1 MAIHFSPKTR
11 RNIGKLIPYGV
22 IWLVTG
28 WIFLFA
34 EEAATAGLGK
44 LPEGVIELSLPVF
57 IFASLASFA
66 VGLLV
71 GVIELVWLEDAFKDR
86 SFSQKLFFK
95 VGIYLLIMLSIIMIT
110 YPIANAI
117 EENRSVLDVE
127 VWQKLGRYLIS
138 INFISTLVQMAFSLF
153 IVFFYAGIRAN
164 VGQGVLLNFFTGKY
178 HKPVEENRIFMF
190 LDMKSSTTIAERLGH
205 TRYFELLRKYYSSLS
220 DAIIAHHGDVYQYIG
235 DEIVITWEY
244 EAGLSHANCIDCFFS
259 MKETLQKKGAD
270 FEKAFGF
277 LPTFKAG
284 LHLGEVTTGE
294 IGALKK
300 EIFYTGDVLNVT
312 SRIQSLCNQFQKD
325 FLVSEELINMLPK
338 ELDYP
343 TESLGKYMLKGRKEA
358 IGIVAVG

>member
-1 MAIHFSPKTR
+1 
-11 RNIGKLIPYGV
+11 
-22 IWLVTG
+22 
-28 WIFLFA
+28 
-34 EEAATAGLGK
+34 
-44 LPEGVIELSLPVF
+44 
-57 IFASLASFA
+57 
-66 VGLLV
+66 
-71 GVIELVWLEDAFKDR
+71 
-86 SFSQKLFFK
+86 
-95 VGIYLLIMLSIIMIT
+95 MLSIIMIT
-110 YPIANAI
+110 YPLANAI

-127 VWQKLGRYLIS
+127 VWKKLGRYLIS

-178 HKPVEENRIFMF
+178 HRPVEENRIFMF

-244 EAGLSHANCIDCFFS
+244 EAGLSQANCIDCFFS

-277 LPTFKAG
+277 LPPFKAG
-284 LHLGEVTTGE
+284 LQLGAVPTGE
-294 IGALKK
+294 IGAQKK

-312 SRIQSLCNQFQKD
+312 ARIQSLCNQFQKD
-325 FLVSEELINMLPK
+325 FLVSEELIDMLPN
-338 ELDYP
+338 ELEYP
-343 TESLGKYMLKGRKEA
+343 TESLGKYMLKGRKES